1 MQDRPT
7 PLAGVRVIDMAEGKG
22 EMCGRFL
29 ADLGADVIRVEPPG
43 GARSRARA
51 PLHAGVSLHFA
62 THNAGKRGVV
72 IDHTSSDGREQM
84 LGLLDRADIWIETAS
99 PGAMSELGLG
109 VDVVQA
115 RNAKLVVLS
124 ITDFGQTGPY
134 RDWVATEWT
143 LLAMGGVLSR
153 SGLPGREPVMPP
165 GDLAFEATAMQAAWA
180 ALVAYWNRL
189 ERGHGDHVDFS
200 LYEATAQVVDPAM
213 GVVGTAQVAGY
224 EQTRDRP
231 APGPYPIF
239 RCRDGHVRV
248 VLLAPR
254 QWHAMRAWLGEPEE
268 LQDPELETIRGRALA
283 SERLHAVFDQHF
295 RERSKY
301 ELTLD
306 GQARGV
312 PIAPVL
318 EPADVLVAEHYR
330 TRGAIARTQLA
341 RGIEADAPMGFAE
354 IDGRRVRHA
363 RRAPELGEHG
373 NEVFTEPA
381 RSLAGTSADGS
392 GLRRP
397 FEGLRVLDFGVIVL
411 GAEAARLFADQGAE
425 VIKIESRAFPDGAR
439 VSPVHFAIGHRGSRS
454 IGVNLRSAEG
464 VDVVKR
470 LVAASD
476 VVLANFKP
484 GTLEKLGLGPRTL
497 QEINPGIVIAN
508 SSALGATGPWSSW
521 MGYGPLVRCASGLTS
536 LWRYPD
542 DPESFSDS
550 TTIHPD
556 HYAARITAITVLAA
570 LIARRRS
577 GRGAEIAISQAET
590 ILMQIGTLLVQEAV
604 RPGSAQATGNA
615 GVGAAPWG
623 AYRCAGDDEW
633 CVVTVRDDEDWHRLR
648 TALGDPAWAAG
659 EELATATGRIA
670 LRAEIDQHLAAW
682 IRRRSPR
689 EVTAA
694 LQDAGVPA
702 GFMQRPA
709 EFEDDPQ
716 LHARD
721 FFRVL
726 EQPGL
731 EPRAVDNAPFRSQR
745 IPAPPS
751 VPAPEPGEHTR
762 EICAELLGIQ
772 AEEIDRLI
780 ARGALE
786 EPAPAPAHVGQPAAL
801 SS

>member
-1 MQDRPT
+1 MEERPT
-7 PLAGVRVIDMAEGKG
+7 PLDGVRVIDMAEGKG

-29 ADLGADVIRVEPPG
+29 ADLGADVIRVEPPS
-43 GARSRARA
+43 GAPSRALA
-51 PLHAGVSLHFA
+51 PLHAGVSLRFA

-72 IDHTSSDGREQM
+72 IDHTTPEGREQ
-84 LGLLDRADIWIETAS
+84 LLRLLDRADIWIESAR
-99 PGAMSELGLG
+99 PGAMSELGLA
-109 VDVVQA
+109 VDLVHA
-115 RNAKLVVLS
+115 RNANLVVLS

-134 RDWVATEWT
+134 RDWVATDWT
-143 LLAMGGVLSR
+143 LLAVGGVLSR
-153 SGLPGREPVMPP
+153 SGLPGREPLMPP
-165 GDLAFEATAMQAAWA
+165 GDLALQVTAVQAAWA

-200 LYEATAQVVDPAM
+200 LYEATGQVVDPAM

-231 APGPYPIF
+231 APGPYPIL

-254 QWHAMRAWLGEPEE
+254 QWHAMRAWLGEPDE
-268 LQDPELETIRGRALA
+268 LQDPEFETIRGRALA

-301 ELTLD
+301 ELTLE

-318 EPADVLVAEHYR
+318 EPADVLAAEHYR
-330 TRGAIARTQLA
+330 IRGAIARTQLA
-341 RGIEADAPMGFAE
+341 PGIEADAPTGFAE
-354 IDGRRVRHA
+354 IDGRRVRPA
-363 RRAPELGEHG
+363 RRAPRLGEH
-373 NEVFTEPA
+373 NHEVFTEPA
-381 RSLAGTSADGS
+381 RSLSGCSADARPI
-392 GLRRP
+392 RRP

-439 VSPVHFAIGHRGSRS
+439 ISPVHFAIGHRGSKS
-454 IGVNLRSAEG
+454 IGVNLRSPEG
-464 VDVVKR
+464 VDLVKR
-470 LVAASD
+470 LVAQSD

-484 GTLEKLGLGPRTL
+484 GTLEKLGLGAQALR
-497 QEINPGIVIAN
+497 EINPGIVIAS

-536 LWRYPD
+536 LWRYRG

-556 HYAARITAITVLAA
+556 HYAARVTAIAALAA

-577 GRGAEIAISQAET
+577 GRGAEIATSQAET
-590 ILMQIGTLLVQEAV
+590 ILMQISTPLVEEALRSGAV
-604 RPGSAQATGNA
+604 DVTGNA
-615 GVGAAPWG
+615 PPHAAPWG
-623 AYRCAGDDEW
+623 VYPCAGDDEW
-633 CVVTVRDDEDWHRLR
+633 CVVTVRDDDDWRRLR
-648 TALGDPAWAAG
+648 DALGNPQWAADPD
-659 EELATATGRIA
+659 LATTTGRLA
-670 LRAEIDQHLAAW
+670 RRTEIDEHLTRW
-682 IRRRSPR
+682 TRTLLPR
-689 EVTAA
+689 EVTAT
-694 LQDAGVPA
+694 LQAAGVPA
-702 GFMQRPA
+702 GFMQRPD

-716 LHARD
+716 LQARD
-721 FFRVL
+721 FLRML

-745 IPAPPS
+745 IPAPAED
-751 VPAPEPGEHTR
+751 PAPEAGEHTR
-762 EICAELLGIQ
+762 AICTGLLGLTTD
-772 AEEIDRLI
+772 EVDRLI
-780 ARGALE
+780 ASGVLE
-786 EPAPAPAHVGQPAAL
+786 EPARSPEAGEPVRPR
-801 SS
+801 